1 MSTSKKV
8 VLGSLAAL
16 AVGAI
21 AGILTAPEKGSITRK
36 KIKDKGND
44 YMDKLKSKSGE
55 FSDVLKEKFEST
67 KNDVEN
73 FSVNGKENYNDAKND
88 VKNTASNFKR
98 NVTPN
103 SY

>member
-21 AGILTAPEKGSITRK
+21 AGILTAPEKGSETRK

-44 YMDKLKSKSGE
+44 YMDKIKSKSGE
-55 FSDVLKEKFEST
+55 FADSLKEKYEST
-67 KNDVEN
+67 KNDAENLVEN
-73 FSVNGKENYNDAKND
+73 GIDSFEDVKKD
-88 VKNTASNFKR
+88 VKNAATTFKR
-98 NVTPN
+98 DVTPN
-103 SY
+103 RY

>member
-1 MSTSKKV
+1 MSTGKKV

-44 YMDKLKSKSGE
+44 YMDKLKSKSGD
-55 FSDVLKEKFEST
+55 FSDSLKEKFEST
-67 KNDVEN
+67 KNDAEN
-73 FSVNGKENYNDAKND
+73 LAEKGKETYNDAKND
-88 VKNTASNFKR
+88 VKNAAANFKR
-98 NVTPN
+98 DVTPN
-103 SY
+103 KY